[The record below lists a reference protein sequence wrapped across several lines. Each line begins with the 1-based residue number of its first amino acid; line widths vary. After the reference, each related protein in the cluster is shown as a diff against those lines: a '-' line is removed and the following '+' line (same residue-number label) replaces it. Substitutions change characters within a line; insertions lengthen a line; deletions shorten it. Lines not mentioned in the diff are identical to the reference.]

1 MPENNKPFIDT
12 SIFDLFKIG
21 PGPSSSH
28 TIGPMKAAGH
38 FLSCLKK
45 MSKTELNK
53 ATDIKIELYGS
64 LSLTGKGH
72 GTDRSIVG
80 GLLGW
85 KPGYCDCNALSKLLS
100 APDEKY
106 YVHVG
111 AKAFVLS
118 TESISFLKDRE
129 GSTFQNTMVLKLLAG
144 RDVVLEKE
152 YYSVGGGFIKCKDD
166 DSAEETH
173 SGEPLFKYNTMN
185 GLKDILKKNNL
196 RLGELIMKNESAIT
210 EKSEEEIRRKLDR
223 IIMVMCDAVSRGINT
238 DGVLPGPIKLARKA
252 PALYR
257 RAGKMGES
265 PDRFL
270 AFLNSY
276 ALAVSEENA
285 AGHMVVT
292 APTSGSSGV
301 VPAVVYLLRHHFFM
315 LNNEIAEGLL
325 AAAAVGFV
333 ARHNAS
339 ISGAEVGCQGEI
351 GVASAMAAAL
361 VTYVNGYSTRIV
373 ENAAEIALEHHLG
386 MTCDPVDG
394 YVQIPCIERNAVG
407 AVNAYNAYLLASIG
421 DPHKQK
427 VTLDDV
433 IKAMLETGRD
443 MSAKYK
449 ETALGGLAAC
459 SCSIC
464 C

>member
-1 MPENNKPFIDT
+1 MSENNSPFIDT
-12 SIFDLFKIG
+12 SVFDLFKIG

-38 FLSCLKK
+38 FLAVLKQIPA
-45 MSKTELNK
+45 TELAK

-85 KPGYCDCNALSKLLS
+85 EPENCDCAALSRLLS
-100 APDEKY
+100 SPDEKY
-106 YVHVG
+106 YVHIG
-111 AKAFVLS
+111 AKAFALS
-118 TESISFLKDRE
+118 SSSIDFGNSRD
-129 GSTFQNTMVLKLLAG
+129 GSIWQNTMVLKLMTG
-144 RDVVLEKE
+144 NMTMLEKE

-166 DSAEETH
+166 DSA
-173 SGEPLFKYNTMN
+173 SGVSANEPFFKYNTMN
-185 GLKDILKKNNL
+185 GLKDILKKNNI
-196 RLGELIMKNESAIT
+196 RLSDLILKNEAAISGM
-210 EKSEEEIRRKLDR
+210 SEDDVQKRLDR
-223 IIMVMCDAVSRGINT
+223 IITVMCDAVSRGINT
-238 DGVLPGPIKLARKA
+238 EGILPGPIKLARKA

-257 RAGKMGES
+257 RAGKMGDS

-285 AGHMVVT
+285 AGHRVVT
-292 APTSGSSGV
+292 APTSGSAGV

-315 LNNEIAEGLL
+315 LNHEIAEGLL
-325 AAAAVGFV
+325 AAASVGFV

-407 AVNAYNAYLLASIG
+407 AIDAYNAYLLASIG

-443 MSAKYK
+443 MSSKYK

-459 SCSIC
+459 SIC